1 MTNAKVT
8 VLMSV
13 FNGERFLKKAVGSVL
28 SQTFTDF
35 EFIIIDDG
43 STDRTR
49 NILTEYADQDQR
61 IVQVRNQENI
71 GLTQSLNKGIKIARG
86 IYIARQDADDISDRQ
101 RLKRQVNYMQKHPE
115 VGLLGTAYN
124 LIDENGKY
132 ICTNY
137 PETNDTAIRWRMLF
151 RNAFIHT
158 SIMIRREFLTQKCL
172 SYSKNLPC
180 SQDVDL
186 WVQLMKYT
194 HVANLKEPLVSLR
207 RHDNSISTIQFEAQ
221 ERIATEI
228 SYKQLLRLLPDT
240 SLSIKEV
247 SILRKWHKQL
257 PGKLRKEDFHLF
269 RTYADIL
276 NIFSAQANVDQA
288 AINAIRS
295 SLAIR
300 ILRAVPLQ
308 SYRDLIST
316 NGLLKSIIGQNRL
329 SVLAGMLR
337 LFILR
342 IIKFFRGHEKGV
354 CLT

>member
-1 MTNAKVT
+1 MTPKIT
-8 VLMSV
+8 VIMPV
-13 FNGERFLKKAVGSVL
+13 YNGERYLREAIESIL
-28 SQTFTDF
+28 TQTFTDF

-43 STDRTR
+43 SIDRTWSF
-49 NILTEYADQDQR
+49 LSEYAIKDHR
-61 IVQVRNQENI
+61 IVLIQNHENI
-71 GLTQSLNKGIKIARG
+71 GLTKSLNKGLQTAG
-86 IYIARQDADDISDRQ
+86 GAYIARQDADDISAPE
-101 RLKRQVNYMQKHPE
+101 RLEKQAEYLDANPE
-115 VGLLGTAYN
+115 TGLVGTAYH
-124 LIDENGKY
+124 LIDESGNY
-132 ICTNY
+132 VSTNH
-137 PETNDTAIRWRMLF
+137 PELNDTAIRWRMLF

-158 SIMIRREFLTQKCL
+158 SVMIRRRVLTEKAL
-172 SYSKNLPC
+172 FYSEDLPC
-180 SQDVDL
+180 SQDMDL

-228 SYKQLLRLLPDT
+228 SYKQLLRFLPDT
-240 SLSIKEV
+240 SLLIKEV

-257 PGKLRKEDFHLF
+257 PGQLRKEDFHLF
-269 RTYADIL
+269 CTYADIL
-276 NIFSAQANVDQA
+276 NIFSAQANIDQT

-329 SVLAGMLR
+329 SVLAGMVR

-342 IIKFFRGHEKGV
+342 IAKFFV
-354 CLT
+354 QS